1 MNIDKK
7 TIRNLFLIAAGCIVI
22 YFVLTETQKLG
33 QAWRAL
39 MGLLSPFMIGAAI
52 AFILN
57 VPMRGIEARLVK
69 VKSYGLRRASAIL
82 LTLLSFTAVIVG
94 VVLLLIPQI
103 GETMQIL
110 VPRIVTFFQRI
121 QEIVLGFLRENPDL
135 LESVNSVV
143 DLEKLDMGGIIE
155 KVMNMLGNSMSSL
168 ASSALNMVGG
178 ITGAVV
184 DGRCCMPSCLNGSRT
199 RPCGFF
205 G

>member
-69 VKSYGLRRASAIL
+69 VKSSGLRRASAIL
-82 LTLLSFTAVIVG
+82 LTLLSFGVRQ
-94 VVLLLIPQI
+94 VVLLFGLC
-103 GETMQIL
+103 
-110 VPRIVTFFQRI
+110 
-121 QEIVLGFLRENPDL
+121 VLTAF
-135 LESVNSVV
+135 
-143 DLEKLDMGGIIE
+143 
-155 KVMNMLGNSMSSL
+155 L
-168 ASSALNMVGG
+168 ASFLPVFKIARKRP
-178 ITGAVV
+178 V
-184 DGRCCMPSCLNGSRT
+184 DAINNR
-199 RPCGFF
+199 
-205 G
+205 